1 MSRPR
6 GVAVTG
12 IGLTTPAGVGT
23 ETGWRALCAGVSTAT
38 ADPRLAGMPVT
49 FSCRVP
55 DGALEAAVGRRLG
68 WRLDRFIQLALVTS
82 REAVRDAGLD
92 PAAWE
97 GERVGV
103 VIGVGSG
110 SHDTCVETYTHLA
123 QERYRAV
130 SPTTIPRSSP
140 NMAAGEV
147 GIDLK
152 AFGPNFCVS
161 TACASGATALG
172 TAKALVESGVCDI
185 VIAGGS
191 ESAPSSPMAV
201 AAFWRM
207 GALSVRNDDPA
218 AASRPFDADR
228 DGFVLG
234 EGAGILV
241 LERLEHARA
250 RGARV
255 HALLTGYGASAD
267 AHHPTMPHPDGEGA
281 TRAAS
286 AALADACLTPRDIGH
301 VNAHGTGTRLNDL
314 TEARMLRRVFGTPP
328 AVTATKGALGHAIG
342 GAGAIEAVCCV
353 LAVRRQVIHPTVN
366 LDRLDP
372 EIDLDVVRGEPRPC
386 RLEAAASFSFGF
398 GGQNACLV
406 FTRP

>member
-1 MSRPR
+1 MSRTQ
-6 GVAVTG
+6 VAVTG
-12 IGLTTPAGVGT
+12 LGLTTPAGLGV
-23 ETGWRALCAGVSTAT
+23 ETGWQALCSGVSTAT
-38 ADPRLAGMPVT
+38 TDPRLAGMPVT

-82 REAVRDAGLD
+82 REAVQDAGLD
-92 PAAWE
+92 PLAWE
-97 GERVGV
+97 GSRVGV
-103 VIGVGSG
+103 VIGVGTG
-110 SHDTCVETYTHLA
+110 SHDTCTQAYAHLA
-123 QERYRAV
+123 QRRHQAI
-130 SPTTIPRSSP
+130 SPTAIPRSAP

-147 GIDLK
+147 GIDLR
-152 AFGPNFCVS
+152 ASGPNFCVS
-161 TACASGATALG
+161 TACASGATAIGLA
-172 TAKALVESGVCDI
+172 TSLLESGICDI

-191 ESAPSSPMAV
+191 ESAPASPLAV

-218 AASRPFDADR
+218 TASRPFDTER

-234 EGAGILV
+234 EGAGIVV

-255 HALLTGYGASAD
+255 HALLAGYGASAD
-267 AHHPTMPHPDGEGA
+267 AYHSTRLHPDGEGA
-281 TRAAS
+281 ARAVR
-286 AALADACLTPRDIGH
+286 AALADACLAPRDIGH
-301 VNAHGTGTRLNDL
+301 VNAHGTATRLNDVA
-314 TEARMLRRVFGTPP
+314 EARMLRRVFGTPP

-353 LAVRRQVIHPTVN
+353 LAVQRQLIHPTAN

-372 EIDLDVVRGEPRPC
+372 EIDLDVVHGGSRPC
-386 RLEAAASFSFGF
+386 RLDAVASFSYGF

>member
-1 MSRPR
+1 MSRTR
-6 GVAVTG
+6 VAVTG
-12 IGLTTPAGVGT
+12 LGLTTPAGLGV
-23 ETGWRALCAGVSTAT
+23 EAGWRALCAGVSTAT

-55 DGALEAAVGRRLG
+55 DGALETAVGRRLG
-68 WRLDRFIQLALVTS
+68 WRLDRFVQMALVTS

-97 GERVGV
+97 GGRVGV
-103 VIGVGSG
+103 VIGVGTG
-110 SHDTCVETYTHLA
+110 SHDTCAQSYAHLA
-123 QERYRAV
+123 QRRYQAI
-130 SPTTIPRSSP
+130 SPTTVPRSAP

-152 AFGPNFCVS
+152 ASGPNFCVS
-161 TACASGATALG
+161 TACASGATAIG
-172 TAKALVESGVCDI
+172 VAKSLLESGQCDI
-185 VIAGGS
+185 VVAGGS
-191 ESAPSSPMAV
+191 ESAPASPLAV

-218 AASRPFDADR
+218 SASRPFDAGR

-234 EGAGILV
+234 EGAGMLV

-255 HALLTGYGASAD
+255 HALLAGYGASAD
-267 AHHPTMPHPDGEGA
+267 AHHPTSPHPDGEGA
-281 TRAAS
+281 ARAVRT
-286 AALADACLTPRDIGH
+286 ALADAGLAPRDIGH
-301 VNAHGTGTRLNDL
+301 VNAHATATRLNDL

-328 AVTATKGALGHAIG
+328 VVTATKGALGHAIG

-353 LAVRRQVIHPTVN
+353 LAVRRQLVHPTAN

-372 EIDLDVVRGEPRPC
+372 EIDLDVVHGEPRPC
-386 RLEAAASFSFGF
+386 RLDAVASFSYGF